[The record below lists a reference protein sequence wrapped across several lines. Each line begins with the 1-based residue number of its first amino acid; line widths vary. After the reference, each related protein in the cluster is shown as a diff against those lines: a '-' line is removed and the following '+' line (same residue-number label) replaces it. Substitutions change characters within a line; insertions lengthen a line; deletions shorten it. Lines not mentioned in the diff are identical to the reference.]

1 MPVIDFERQVVN
13 AISSAFEGLSAEGFV
28 VAYSDRVQWIT
39 GVSTLENALRDG
51 GRRINADSIV
61 APPFASVLNDGVAE
75 GLERLVSEAGAA
87 RKALGE
93 NRPCR
98 YVESFSFGFTPAD
111 ALEIAALV
119 LSGTKTATGSVLRS
133 YEADKKRLPIA
144 GDHWIVI
151 VDSDTPVCI
160 IETTQVQIMPFDEL
174 PEDYAWEGGE
184 GDRSL
189 ATPRVRH

>member
-1 MPVIDFERQVVN
+1 MKIERYWN
-13 AISSAFEGLSAEGFV
+13 EYL
-28 VAYSDRVQWIT
+28 
-39 GVSTLENALRDG
+39 
-51 GRRINADSIV
+51 DSI
-61 APPFASVLNDGVAE
+61 P
-75 GLERLVSEAGAA
+75 
-87 RKALGE
+87 LGE

-98 YVESFSFGFTPAD
+98 YVESFSFGFTAVD

-160 IETTQVQIMPFDEL
+160 IETTQVQIMPFDEV
-174 PEDYAWEGGE
+174 PEAYAWEGGE

-189 ATPRVRH
+189 ATPRVRS

>member
-1 MPVIDFERQVVN
+1 MTTKIERYWN
-13 AISSAFEGLSAEGFV
+13 AYL
-28 VAYSDRVQWIT
+28 
-39 GVSTLENALRDG
+39 
-51 GRRINADSIV
+51 DSI
-61 APPFASVLNDGVAE
+61 P
-75 GLERLVSEAGAA
+75 
-87 RKALGE
+87 LGE

-119 LSGTKTATGSVLRS
+119 LSGTKTATGSVLQS

-151 VDSDTPVCI
+151 VDRDIPVCI
-160 IETTQVQIMPFDEL
+160 IETTQVRIMPFDEVS
-174 PEDYAWEGGE
+174 EDYAWEGGE

-189 ATPRVRH
+189 ATWREIYWEYITREYQRIGLEPNAKAPLVMERFRVVYSEPVRAEGNLQRDA